1 MSEGLKKKIQESIDL
16 LTEVVEKRG
25 AYSQDYLQHAENV
38 IENAS
43 KRAAQVT
50 ETLKKISGWLDEAT
64 KQIQE
69 DSNTE
74 DEIET
79 QVLTFADEKGKYKF
93 PISETQFRQL
103 KRRKW
108 VRVAKVLSVLEGK
121 EKAKP

>member
-50 ETLKKISGWLDEAT
+50 ETLKKISGWLDEAA

-69 DSNTE
+69 IMERLRAESIQYRLGPSYISDVE
-74 DEIET
+74 EEI
-79 QVLTFADEKGKYKF
+79 
-93 PISETQFRQL
+93 
-103 KRRKW
+103 
-108 VRVAKVLSVLEGK
+108 LSVLGVDGK